1 MRLIIENY
9 GDAKILR
16 DKSPGGIPRYVVE
29 WQDGSTQIY
38 NAAWYNLKLVK
49 QYVEE
54 KLSWANMIALLKNKD
69 FF

>member
-1 MRLIIENY
+1 MRLVIENY

-16 DKSPGGIPRYVVE
+16 DKSPYGITRYVVE
-29 WQDGSTQIY
+29 WEDGTSQIY

-54 KLSWANMIALLKNKD
+54 QLNGTVWR
-69 FF
+69 